1 MSRLAAIARR
11 CPRPSSPHLQYRSF
25 HPTPASSSLQNLFET
40 SDLPS
45 LSVAKLTT
53 RGFHF
58 TDDLVIPG
66 GVILIGGRALMW
78 NVDPPV
84 LPEGGTLVDAWKGW
98 EAERLAVFASVV
110 PRPEILLFGTG
121 ESVLPVPKRIKDYV
135 SSLGIQLD
143 VMDSVS

>member
-1 MSRLAAIARR
+1 
-11 CPRPSSPHLQYRSF
+11 
-25 HPTPASSSLQNLFET
+25 
-40 SDLPS
+40 
-45 LSVAKLTT
+45 
-53 RGFHF
+53 
-58 TDDLVIPG
+58 
-66 GVILIGGRALMW
+66 MW

-98 EAERLAVFASVV
+98 EADRLAVFASVV

-143 VMDSVS
+143 VMDSVSLSYFRKSGSADFQRNAASTYNLLTEEGRTIGAALCPLSPIDPRSGKPR